1 MKVFQIGFNRCGTTS
16 IHQFFEAN
24 GMRSVHHDKGR
35 LALTMDANLRHG
47 RHILSGYE
55 HYDAY
60 TDMELLLPSM
70 YIEAYKLYNQ
80 ILEQVPDAMF
90 ILNVRDVDRWVA
102 SRLRLQMG
110 RYSRSARAFNSLE
123 WPPDAPNLT
132 ATRWHR
138 RASYAETYMAAHGLD
153 NMSDVVRHW
162 KSEWEIHIAQVK
174 QDIPADRLLVFDIE
188 SDSPLS
194 LCRFVGLDDSAAIHY
209 RQENATPG
217 ALGQF
222 LVYWAPDTV
231 LRLTPKAVKRSA
243 RHILKKS

>member
-70 YIEAYKLYNQ
+70 YIEAYKLHNQ
-80 ILEQVPDAMF
+80 ILEQVPGARF

-102 SRLRLQMG
+102 SRLRLQMI
-110 RYSRSARAFNSLE
+110 RDSRMAHALNSLD
-123 WPPDAPNLT
+123 WPPDAPKLT

-138 RASYAETYMAAHGLD
+138 RASYAETYMSAHGLA

-162 KSEWEIHIAQVK
+162 KSEWETHINQVK

-188 SDSPLS
+188 SGSPLS
-194 LCRFVGLDDSAAIHY
+194 LCQFVGLDDSAALHY
-209 RQENATPG
+209 EHENATMG
-217 ALGQF
+217 VIGKF
-222 LVYWAPDTV
+222 LVYWTPNTV
-231 LRLTPKAVKRSA
+231 LRLIPKAVKRSA
-243 RHILKKS
+243 RHILQKS